1 MDRLLTD
8 RYSETFVARDEL
20 GTELPLGTHPNAPY
34 DTNTPTPAVQ
44 PQADTGQDVVE
55 IHRAHRRPAPFLL
68 KAVDSSSICPKPA
81 CDGYSPESWSP
92 ISLKTCKARIQC
104 YGCMQVLTTECGG
117 MAPRWYH
124 KCGTCNHE
132 WDEPEQPKCTLQ
144 SGHELE
150 KCSQHSGASSS
161 S

>member
-1 MDRLLTD
+1 MWWKSIVHTGVLL
-8 RYSETFVARDEL
+8 
-20 GTELPLGTHPNAPY
+20 
-34 DTNTPTPAVQ
+34 
-44 PQADTGQDVVE
+44 
-55 IHRAHRRPAPFLL
+55 PFLL